1 MGLVIKLKREGCV
14 RRSSYRIVVME
25 QTAHIQGR
33 FLADLG
39 SLVLSD
45 TKLLIISVNFSILA
59 VWLSRGARV
68 TGRLKKYL

>member
-14 RRSSYRIVVME
+14 RQASYRIVVME
-25 QTAHIQGR
+25 QTGHIQGK

-39 SLVLSD
+39 SLLLSD
-45 TKLLIISVNFSILA
+45 AKLLIISVNFPILA
-59 VWLSRGARV
+59 VWLARGAKV